1 MKILIKGGRVV
12 DPKNDFDKVADV
24 LVDNG
29 VISEIGEN
37 INADGDVTVIDA
49 EGKIVS
55 PGLVDMHSHLRD
67 PGQEYKED
75 IESGTRSA
83 AMGGI
88 TSIACMP
95 NTKPVTDSEP
105 IVTYIKTKAKEVGHV
120 NVYPIGSISKGL
132 EGKELAEIGELKNAG
147 AVAISDDGRP
157 VVESGLMRRALEY
170 AKMFDIAVISHC
182 EDLGLADGGQMNE
195 GFMATYLGLKGR
207 SNGFKRYTNRRS
219 YTYCN
224 SHCACKYKRFC

>member
-37 INADGDVTVIDA
+37 INANGDVTVIDA

-75 IESGTRSA
+75 ILVGYRWYDTKKVQPLFPFGYGMSYTTFEYS
-83 AMGGI
+83 
-88 TSIACMP
+88 
-95 NTKPVTDSEP
+95 KPVVSAQTMNTDGSIDVSVKVKNTGKVAGKE
-105 IVTYIKTKAKEVGHV
+105 IIQLYIGDEECSVLRPVKELKDFRKVQLLPNEEKEVKFTIKPEALQFFDDKQRTWV
-120 NVYPIGSISKGL
+120 AEP
-132 EGKELAEIGELKNAG
+132 GKFKAYIA
-147 AVAISDDGRP
+147 ASSSDIRGT
-157 VVESGLMRRALEY
+157 VTFEY
-170 AKMFDIAVISHC
+170 I
-182 EDLGLADGGQMNE
+182 Q
-195 GFMATYLGLKGR
+195 
-207 SNGFKRYTNRRS
+207 
-219 YTYCN
+219 
-224 SHCACKYKRFC
+224 

>member
-29 VISEIGEN
+29 VISEIGES

-88 TSIACMP
+88 TSIACMT

-120 NVYPIGSISKGL
+120 NVYPIS
-132 EGKELAEIGELKNAG
+132 
-147 AVAISDDGRP
+147 
-157 VVESGLMRRALEY
+157 
-170 AKMFDIAVISHC
+170 
-182 EDLGLADGGQMNE
+182 
-195 GFMATYLGLKGR
+195 
-207 SNGFKRYTNRRS
+207 
-219 YTYCN
+219 
-224 SHCACKYKRFC
+224 

>member
-29 VISEIGEN
+29 IISEIGEN

-75 IESGTRSA
+75 IESGFRPPYFSTASFI
-83 AMGGI
+83 I
-88 TSIACMP
+88 TTGSELY
-95 NTKPVTDSEP
+95 PV
-105 IVTYIKTKAKEVGHV
+105 
-120 NVYPIGSISKGL
+120 
-132 EGKELAEIGELKNAG
+132 LK
-147 AVAISDDGRP
+147 
-157 VVESGLMRRALEY
+157 
-170 AKMFDIAVISHC
+170 
-182 EDLGLADGGQMNE
+182 
-195 GFMATYLGLKGR
+195 
-207 SNGFKRYTNRRS
+207 
-219 YTYCN
+219 
-224 SHCACKYKRFC
+224 

>member
-37 INADGDVTVIDA
+37 INANGDVTVIDA

-75 IESGTRSA
+75 ILVGYRWYDTKKVQPLFPFGHGMSYTTFEYG
-83 AMGGI
+83 
-88 TSIACMP
+88 
-95 NTKPVTDSEP
+95 KPVMSAKTMNADGSIDILVKVKNTGKVIGKE
-105 IVTYIKTKAKEVGHV
+105 IVQLYIGDEECSVLRPVKELKDFRKVQLLPNEEKEVRFTIKPEVLKFFDDKQHTWIV
-120 NVYPIGSISKGL
+120 EP
-132 EGKELAEIGELKNAG
+132 GKFKAYIAASSADIRGT
-147 AVAISDDGRP
+147 VTF
-157 VVESGLMRRALEY
+157 EY
-170 AKMFDIAVISHC
+170 TQ
-182 EDLGLADGGQMNE
+182 L
-195 GFMATYLGLKGR
+195 
-207 SNGFKRYTNRRS
+207 
-219 YTYCN
+219 
-224 SHCACKYKRFC
+224 

>member
-67 PGQEYKED
+67 PAVAAGNEPEAHPPDAEWQADADPHKE
-75 IESGTRSA
+75 
-83 AMGGI
+83 
-88 TSIACMP
+88 
-95 NTKPVTDSEP
+95 V
-105 IVTYIKTKAKEVGHV
+105 VTYAVRYIDR
-120 NVYPIGSISKGL
+120 L
-132 EGKELAEIGELKNAG
+132 EK
-147 AVAISDDGRP
+147 
-157 VVESGLMRRALEY
+157 
-170 AKMFDIAVISHC
+170 
-182 EDLGLADGGQMNE
+182 
-195 GFMATYLGLKGR
+195 
-207 SNGFKRYTNRRS
+207 
-219 YTYCN
+219 
-224 SHCACKYKRFC
+224 

>member
-67 PGQEYKED
+67 PGQELSL
-75 IESGTRSA
+75 IH
-83 AMGGI
+83 I
-88 TSIACMP
+88 WTSRKKCRELTCL
-95 NTKPVTDSEP
+95 N
-105 IVTYIKTKAKEVGHV
+105 IKLRK
-120 NVYPIGSISKGL
+120 
-132 EGKELAEIGELKNAG
+132 
-147 AVAISDDGRP
+147 
-157 VVESGLMRRALEY
+157 
-170 AKMFDIAVISHC
+170 
-182 EDLGLADGGQMNE
+182 
-195 GFMATYLGLKGR
+195 
-207 SNGFKRYTNRRS
+207 
-219 YTYCN
+219 
-224 SHCACKYKRFC
+224 

>member
-75 IESGTRSA
+75 ILVGYRWYD
-83 AMGGI
+83 
-88 TSIACMP
+88 
-95 NTKPVTDSEP
+95 TKKILNRVQ
-105 IVTYIKTKAKEVGHV
+105 EV
-120 NVYPIGSISKGL
+120 PQW
-132 EGKELAEIGELKNAG
+132 
-147 AVAISDDGRP
+147 AV
-157 VVESGLMRRALEY
+157 
-170 AKMFDIAVISHC
+170 SHQSLVC
-182 EDLGLADGGQMNE
+182 RIQSL
-195 GFMATYLGLKGR
+195 
-207 SNGFKRYTNRRS
+207 
-219 YTYCN
+219 
-224 SHCACKYKRFC
+224 

>member
-29 VISEIGEN
+29 IISEIGEN

-83 AMGGI
+83 AM
-88 TSIACMP
+88 
-95 NTKPVTDSEP
+95 
-105 IVTYIKTKAKEVGHV
+105 
-120 NVYPIGSISKGL
+120 
-132 EGKELAEIGELKNAG
+132 EIG
-147 AVAISDDGRP
+147 
-157 VVESGLMRRALEY
+157 RAH
-170 AKMFDIAVISHC
+170 V
-182 EDLGLADGGQMNE
+182 
-195 GFMATYLGLKGR
+195 
-207 SNGFKRYTNRRS
+207 
-219 YTYCN
+219 
-224 SHCACKYKRFC
+224 

>member
-75 IESGTRSA
+75 ILVGYRWYDTKKVQPLFPFGYGMSYTTFEYS
-83 AMGGI
+83 
-88 TSIACMP
+88 
-95 NTKPVTDSEP
+95 KPVVSAQTMNTDGSIDVSVKVKNTGKVAGKE
-105 IVTYIKTKAKEVGHV
+105 IIQLYIGDEECSVLRPVKELKDFRKVQLLPNEEKEVKFTIKPEALQFFDDKQRTWV
-120 NVYPIGSISKGL
+120 AEP
-132 EGKELAEIGELKNAG
+132 GKFKAYIAASSADIRGT
-147 AVAISDDGRP
+147 VTF
-157 VVESGLMRRALEY
+157 EY
-170 AKMFDIAVISHC
+170 TQ
-182 EDLGLADGGQMNE
+182 L
-195 GFMATYLGLKGR
+195 
-207 SNGFKRYTNRRS
+207 
-219 YTYCN
+219 
-224 SHCACKYKRFC
+224 

>member
-105 IVTYIKTKAKEVGHV
+105 IVTYIKTKAKFQKALGVRSLLKSANLKMPV
-120 NVYPIGSISKGL
+120 RLQYQMTADLLLNRGL
-132 EGKELAEIGELKNAG
+132 
-147 AVAISDDGRP
+147 
-157 VVESGLMRRALEY
+157 
-170 AKMFDIAVISHC
+170 C
-182 EDLGLADGGQMNE
+182 EERWNMQKCLI
-195 GFMATYLGLKGR
+195 
-207 SNGFKRYTNRRS
+207 
-219 YTYCN
+219 
-224 SHCACKYKRFC
+224 

>member
-67 PGQEYKED
+67 PGQNISNYEMNYKWVFLLYH
-75 IESGTRSA
+75 IL
-83 AMGGI
+83 
-88 TSIACMP
+88 
-95 NTKPVTDSEP
+95 
-105 IVTYIKTKAKEVGHV
+105 H
-120 NVYPIGSISKGL
+120 
-132 EGKELAEIGELKNAG
+132 
-147 AVAISDDGRP
+147 
-157 VVESGLMRRALEY
+157 
-170 AKMFDIAVISHC
+170 
-182 EDLGLADGGQMNE
+182 
-195 GFMATYLGLKGR
+195 
-207 SNGFKRYTNRRS
+207 
-219 YTYCN
+219 
-224 SHCACKYKRFC
+224 